1 MRRKLI
7 VVLAIV
13 ALSAAACGG
22 GKKDKEGSK
31 PDSSATTAP
40 AGGDTTT
47 SSSAP
52 GSNGATGSLSGAGA
66 GAGAAAGAGG
76 ATTTTA
82 GNANTTTTARPTAV
96 TRTAAAGRYT
106 YRRTG
111 TQTSP
116 AFGGDRS
123 LDGEGTLT
131 VDPANGNEQ
140 HSKVEYTES
149 VNEQTLRHR
158 PGGIDLLYLRN
169 EIRGFSNYE
178 FRPAQPVLFAPDPT
192 KVGATWSWRLT
203 STDGRLTI
211 DGSFKA
217 LRSESVTI
225 GGEAVAT
232 TVVEGN
238 LTFSGA
244 LNGTSRQTVWGSDK
258 YRLIVRTDE
267 TTDVGFAKSQS
278 SSVLTSTKPA

>member
-1 MRRKLI
+1 MGRKLI
-7 VVLAIV
+7 AVVAAV

-22 GKKDKEGSK
+22 GDKKDKGSAGT
-31 PDSSATTAP
+31 DASSTTVP
-40 AGGDTTT
+40 AGGEATT
-47 SSSAP
+47 SSSAAVGAP
-52 GSNGATGSLSGAGA
+52 GSGGSGGSGGSTAG
-66 GAGAAAGAGG
+66 GG

-82 GNANTTTTARPTAV
+82 NPNTPTTSRPTAV

-111 TQTSP
+111 TQTSA

-123 LDGEGTLT
+123 LDGEGSLI
-131 VDPANGNEQ
+131 VDAANGNEQ

-149 VNEQTLRHR
+149 VSEQTLRHR
-158 PGGIDLLYLRN
+158 PGGIDLVYLRS
-169 EIRGFSNYE
+169 EVRGFSNFE
-178 FRPAQPVLFAPDPT
+178 FRPAQPVLFAPDPL

-211 DGSFKA
+211 DGAFKA
-217 LRSESVTI
+217 LRTETVTI

-244 LNGTSRQTVWGSDK
+244 INGTSRQTVWGSDK
-258 YRLIVRTDE
+258 YRLVVRTDE
-267 TTDVGFAKSQS
+267 STDVGIAKSQS
-278 SSVLTSTKPA
+278 SSVLVSTKPA